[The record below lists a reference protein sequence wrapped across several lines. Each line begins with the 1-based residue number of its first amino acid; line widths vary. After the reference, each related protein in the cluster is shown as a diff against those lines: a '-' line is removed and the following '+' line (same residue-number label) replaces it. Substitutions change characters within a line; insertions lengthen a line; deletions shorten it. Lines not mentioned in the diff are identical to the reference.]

1 MDKETEMLR
10 LQLYLARCGV
20 GSRRKC
26 EEFIAEGRVRVNGK
40 AVLTPGQ
47 KVGPEDEVFFDN
59 RPVRPSKKE
68 LYIALHKPSGYICSN
83 QSQDGRPLAI
93 DLITPSVKQR
103 VFNVG
108 RLDYM
113 TSGLIFFTND
123 GNFSKV
129 MTHPSSHV
137 EKEYVVTCKKEIPRE
152 LMEQFRKGMI
162 VQGVKYKL
170 KRYSFKGKRTVSI
183 VLEEGKNNELRRVFL
198 SRNITIKSIHRVR
211 IGSVTLS
218 GLGSGRFRKLTKKEV
233 EGLLEKSARKTDRE
247 KTRKRT

>member
-1 MDKETEMLR
+1 MDSENEKVR

-26 EEFIAEGRVRVNGK
+26 EDYIAEGRVKVNGK
-40 AVLTPGQ
+40 AVLTAGQ
-47 KVGPEDEVFFDN
+47 KVGPEDEILFDN
-59 RPVRPSKKE
+59 RVVKPAKSNI
-68 LYIALHKPSGYICSN
+68 YIALHKPSGYICSN

-93 DLITPSVKQR
+93 DLISTAVKQR
-103 VFNVG
+103 LFNVG

-137 EKEYVVTCKKEIPRE
+137 EKEYIVTSKKEIPNE
-152 LMEQFRKGMI
+152 LMEQFKRGMI

-170 KRYSFKGKRTVSI
+170 KNYSFKGKRTVSI
-183 VLEEGKNNELRRVFL
+183 ILEEGKNNELRKVFL

-211 IGSVTLS
+211 IGNISLA
-218 GLGSGRFRKLTKKEV
+218 GLNPGRFRKLTPREV
-233 EGLLEKSARKTDRE
+233 SILLEKSSTKKEQKDRN
-247 KTRKRT
+247 KK